1 MTIRNIN
8 YYDWS
13 MLNGA
18 LTDERGKGLFN
29 VTVNIREMDREIEK
43 GRNTDMMKVRK
54 AELQVKVGH
63 REEQTEAEIQ
73 REGWAQR
80 GID

>member
-8 YYDWS
+8 YNDWS

-54 AELQVKVGH
+54 AEGANRLRQSCK
-63 REEQTEAEIQ
+63 
-73 REGWAQR
+73 
-80 GID
+80 